1 MKKIFLSVM
10 LLILVDSYS
19 QSLTGKVPGLTI
31 SKPEYSMNDSIIR
44 VVYKT
49 PRINSTIKPAV
60 YINGTFVKEI
70 NLLTINPNEIESI
83 NVEKEAIEIDTIK
96 YEGKIFIKTKDS
108 YRYHPRY
115 LISLNKLKSKYL
127 KSLKG
132 PVIFQIEEENILD
145 DYDQYQVDEKYILK
159 LVVEHFENK
168 KEKLNLHIVK
178 IILKTEEN
186 VKKANEIRIRGGK
199 DIAID

>member
-96 YEGKIFIKTKDS
+96 YKGKIFIKTKDS

-186 VKKANEIRIRGGK
+186 IKKANEIRIRGGK

>member
-1 MKKIFLSVM
+1 MRKIILPII
-10 LLILVDSYS
+10 LLVITASYS
-19 QSLTGKVPGLTI
+19 QKLSGKVPGLTI

-49 PRINSTIKPAV
+49 PRLNSTKKPAV
-60 YINGTFVKEI
+60 YINGTLVKEI

-83 NVEKEAIEIDTIK
+83 NIEKEEIEIDTIK
-96 YEGKIFIKTKDS
+96 YGEKIFIKTKDS
-108 YRYHPRY
+108 YRYNPRY
-115 LISLNKLKSKYL
+115 LISLNNLKSKYL

-132 PVIFQIEEENILD
+132 PVIFQIEEEKILD

-168 KEKLNLHIVK
+168 KEKLNLHTVK

-186 VKKANEIRIRGGK
+186 VKKANEIIIRGEN
-199 DIAID
+199 

>member
-19 QSLTGKVPGLTI
+19 QSLTGKIPGLTI

-168 KEKLNLHIVK
+168 KEKLNLHIIK

-186 VKKANEIRIRGGK
+186 IKKANEIRIRGGK

>member
-70 NLLTINPNEIESI
+70 NLLTMNPNEIESI
-83 NVEKEAIEIDTIK
+83 NIEKEEIEIDNIK
-96 YEGKIFIKTKDS
+96 YEGEIFIKTKDNS
-108 YRYHPRY
+108 SLSHSH
-115 LISLNKLKSKYL
+115 LISLNNLKEKYIN
-127 KSLKG
+127 SLHG
-132 PVIFQIEEENILD
+132 SIIFQIDNERITA
-145 DYDQYQVDEKYILK
+145 DYDQYLVDEKHILK
-159 LVVEHFENK
+159 IIVEDFENE
-168 KEKLNLHIVK
+168 KEKLKLHFVT
-178 IILKTEEN
+178 LVTKTEEN

>member
-1 MKKIFLSVM
+1 MRKIILPII
-10 LLILVDSYS
+10 LLVITASYS
-19 QSLTGKVPGLTI
+19 QKLSGKVPGLTI

-49 PRINSTIKPAV
+49 PRLNSTKKPAV
-60 YINGTFVKEI
+60 YINGTLVKEI

-83 NVEKEAIEIDTIK
+83 NIEKEEIEIDTIK
-96 YEGKIFIKTKDS
+96 YGGKIFIKTKDS
-108 YRYHPRY
+108 YRYNPRY
-115 LISLNKLKSKYL
+115 LISLNNLKSKYL

-132 PVIFQIEEENILD
+132 PVIFQIEEEKILD

-168 KEKLNLHIVK
+168 KEKLNLHTVK

-186 VKKANEIRIRGGK
+186 VKKANEIIIRGEN
-199 DIAID
+199 

>member
-186 VKKANEIRIRGGK
+186 IKKANEIRIRGGK

>member
-1 MKKIFLSVM
+1 MRKIILSMM
-10 LLILVDSYS
+10 LLVIAASYS
-19 QSLTGKVPGLTI
+19 QTLTGKVPGVNI
-31 SKPEYSMNDSIIR
+31 SKTYSMNDSIIR
-44 VVYKT
+44 VVYSK
-49 PRINSTIKPAV
+49 PRLNFTKKPAV
-60 YINGTFVKEI
+60 YINGTLMKKM
-70 NLLTINPNEIESI
+70 NLFSIKPNGIETI
-83 NVEKEAIEIDTIK
+83 NVEKGEIEIDNIK
-96 YEGKIFIKTKDS
+96 YHEKIFIKTKDNYNFS
-108 YRYHPRY
+108 PIPV
-115 LISLNKLKSKYL
+115 ISLNNLKAKYL
-127 KSLKG
+127 SSLKG
-132 PVIFQIEEENILD
+132 SVIFQIEEENILD

>member
-168 KEKLNLHIVK
+168 KEKLNLHIIK

-186 VKKANEIRIRGGK
+186 IKKANAIRIRGEK
-199 DIAID
+199 ENSIN